1 MYEPTDKDRRERRKN
16 ASVVR
21 QQASD
26 ATKRCCERM
35 IRCHGRSHP
44 PSRYNVGE
52 KVYVRLPGKDNLKN
66 RKRQVFEAVIVNR
79 NLNVHSY
86 KANYISSVTG
96 KRVTKW
102 IPVDDIASLTQKEEN
117 ESRDSPDYPE
127 KENYLT
133 RKNII

>member
-1 MYEPTDKDRRERRKN
+1 MQDLTPL
-16 ASVVR
+16 
-21 QQASD
+21 
-26 ATKRCCERM
+26 
-35 IRCHGRSHP
+35 
-44 PSRYNVGE
+44 SRYNVGE
-52 KVYVRLPGKDNLKN
+52 KVYVRLPGKGNLKN
-66 RKRQVFEAVIVNR
+66 RKRQVFEAVIVKR

-86 KANYISSVTG
+86 KVNYISSVTG